1 MKTVLITGA
10 SRGIGLE
17 HARRFAAKGAHVF
30 AAVRTPTEA
39 KELQALAASKNVR
52 VEILAYDATDAGA
65 PGRLKTALGN
75 APLDLLF
82 ANAGEIGD
90 KTTPLGSIDAEGVL
104 KLINV
109 NALAP
114 LKLVEALTDNVA
126 ASDRKII
133 AFQSSRLGSIGDNS
147 AGGHYPYRISKC
159 VVNMIAKNIA
169 VDLKPRGVIAV
180 ALHPGWVRTRM
191 GGESAPVSID
201 ESVTGQQRLL
211 ANLTLNESGKFFNY
225 DGTEIPW

>member
-90 KTTPLGSIDAEGVL
+90 KTTPSASIEPSGVVL
-104 KLINV
+104 SPISLPLIFFLPTP
-109 NALAP
+109 ARLATRP
-114 LKLVEALTDNVA
+114 L
-126 ASDRKII
+126 
-133 AFQSSRLGSIGDNS
+133 RL
-147 AGGHYPYRISKC
+147 A
-159 VVNMIAKNIA
+159 
-169 VDLKPRGVIAV
+169 
-180 ALHPGWVRTRM
+180 
-191 GGESAPVSID
+191 
-201 ESVTGQQRLL
+201 RLMPK
-211 ANLTLNESGKFFNY
+211 AC
-225 DGTEIPW
+225 

>member
-1 MKTVLITGA
+1 
-10 SRGIGLE
+10 
-17 HARRFAAKGAHVF
+17 
-30 AAVRTPTEA
+30 
-39 KELQALAASKNVR
+39 
-52 VEILAYDATDAGA
+52 VEILAYDASDAGA
-65 PGRLKTALGN
+65 PGRLKAALGN

-82 ANAGEIGD
+82 ANAGAIGD
-90 KTTPLGSIDAEGVL
+90 KTSTLGSIDAEGVL

-126 ASDRKII
+126 ASERKII
-133 AFQSSRLGSIGDNS
+133 AFQSSRMGSIGDNGS
-147 AGGHYPYRISKC
+147 GGHYPYRISKC
-159 VVNMIAKNIA
+159 VVNMIARNVA
-169 VDLKPRGVIAV
+169 VDLKHRGVIVV

-191 GGESAPVSID
+191 GGEAAPVSVD

-211 ANLTLNESGKFFNY
+211 AKIKLDDSGRFFNY

>member
-104 KLINV
+104 KLMNGTPR
-109 NALAP
+109 AP
-114 LKLVEALTDNVA
+114 LKLLEDLADYITPPVRE
-126 ASDRKII
+126 II
-133 AFQSSRLGSIGDNS
+133 
-147 AGGHYPYRISKC
+147 
-159 VVNMIAKNIA
+159 
-169 VDLKPRGVIAV
+169 
-180 ALHPGWVRTRM
+180 
-191 GGESAPVSID
+191 E
-201 ESVTGQQRLL
+201 LL
-211 ANLTLNESGKFFNY
+211 F
-225 DGTEIPW
+225 